1 MRSLLDCFSHLCPDG
16 KVKFEARV
24 GFVDVNEGIVKTQD
38 ETSIYDLIVGC
49 DGISSVV
56 REAIQKEKDARLPKK
71 EEYPRRGKMLYS
83 DIPHDNPDPEYVKV
97 YSAHPL
103 VFGMEL
109 REMGNKKIAFFVET
123 TKKVTNLKEA
133 RNYLDTLNRKVSLL
147 VSDE

>member
-56 REAIQKEKDARLPKK
+56 REAIQKEKDARLPRKRR
-71 EEYPRRGKMLYS
+71 YPRRG
-83 DIPHDNPDPEYVKV
+83 
-97 YSAHPL
+97 
-103 VFGMEL
+103 
-109 REMGNKKIAFFVET
+109 
-123 TKKVTNLKEA
+123 
-133 RNYLDTLNRKVSLL
+133 
-147 VSDE
+147 